1 MPRNY
6 QVERDAIFRRWYGN
20 NPQPLNPRPNR
31 SPGASVIGPEDC
43 LGIRKAMSALALE
56 RGFRLPS

>member
-20 NPQPLNPRPNR
+20 NPQPLNPAAQQKP
-31 SPGASVIGPEDC
+31 
-43 LGIRKAMSALALE
+43 
-56 RGFRLPS
+56 RG